1 MVSLDWPELPHRN
14 GVWKYK
20 WLGAIPKVRCGICA
34 VSTLRMCFY
43 ACRISLISGLSNED
57 LICWGDSWNCRGYSV
72 IGICFRISLVDANSF
87 VLVSWYFDIW
97 NLFSLEFVFAGA
109 TFECSFCRVIGFER
123 IAPTAYDAVGDV
135 MIWIAIRWEKCLLG
149 FPPKPLC
156 VFLGFVF
163 VFSPPDDEKIS
174 RESRGLELGSRAER
188 PMRKLISDG
197 GEITKTRFGYFS
209 RLLVCFGCFGF

>member
-1 MVSLDWPELPHRN
+1 MLHLNVAFAVWLVLNVLHQLHMMQLEMLWFGWPLGERN
-14 GVWKYK
+14 
-20 WLGAIPKVRCGICA
+20 AFGI
-34 VSTLRMCFY
+34 S
-43 ACRISLISGLSNED
+43 
-57 LICWGDSWNCRGYSV
+57 
-72 IGICFRISLVDANSF
+72 
-87 VLVSWYFDIW
+87 
-97 NLFSLEFVFAGA
+97 
-109 TFECSFCRVIGFER
+109 
-123 IAPTAYDAVGDV
+123 
-135 MIWIAIRWEKCLLG
+135 
-149 FPPKPLC
+149 PKPLC

>member
-1 MVSLDWPELPHRN
+1 MREMSF
-14 GVWKYK
+14 
-20 WLGAIPKVRCGICA
+20 GI
-34 VSTLRMCFY
+34 S
-43 ACRISLISGLSNED
+43 
-57 LICWGDSWNCRGYSV
+57 
-72 IGICFRISLVDANSF
+72 
-87 VLVSWYFDIW
+87 
-97 NLFSLEFVFAGA
+97 
-109 TFECSFCRVIGFER
+109 
-123 IAPTAYDAVGDV
+123 
-135 MIWIAIRWEKCLLG
+135 
-149 FPPKPLC
+149 PKPLC